1 MTRNDLRHQG
11 ETMLRTLFGSTAQ
24 PAGLAN
30 LLTEAAY
37 GGIWTRPGL
46 ALRDRLICSI
56 AALGVGPRLKALR
69 RHLGA
74 GLEHGLTAE
83 AIREILVQASLYSG
97 FSAAEET
104 LTLAG
109 EVFAERG
116 IQFPADPP
124 ENVSLEEL
132 DQRGAA
138 FMTTLHGSRATQ
150 GYASPD
156 NPVTGQL
163 YPAAIRYGYGEIW
176 SRPGLEPRERALVA
190 IAALHRTAPAGA
202 GGEIRAVGAEC
213 RADADPG
220 DRGDHPDGA
229 ADRVPAGV
237 ERAGRHQC
245 GILRVTRIVYG
256 SLRLGVLVPS
266 GNSVAETELRAMLPD
281 EVTMLTTTAGVA
293 GQFRGGTAG
302 DAD

>member
-1 MTRNDLRHQG
+1 MTRHDLRHQG
-11 ETMLRTLFGSTAQ
+11 EAMLRNLFGSTGQ
-24 PAGLAN
+24 TPGLAN

-37 GGIWTRPGL
+37 GGIWARPGL
-46 ALRDRLICSI
+46 AIPDRLVCSI

-69 RHLGA
+69 RHIGA
-74 GLEHGLTAE
+74 GLDHGLTAE

-104 LTLAG
+104 LALAG

-124 ENVSLEEL
+124 EDASLEAL

-138 FMTTLHGSRATQ
+138 LMAALHGSRASQ

-176 SRPGLEPRERALVA
+176 SRPGLEHRQRALVA
-190 IAALHRTAPAGA
+190 VAAFTALRLPEQVAKFGQSALNIGLTQIQVIEAIIQTAPLTGFPPALNALGA
-202 GGEIRAVGAEC
+202 ISAVF
-213 RADADPG
+213 
-220 DRGDHPDGA
+220 
-229 ADRVPAGV
+229 PA
-237 ERAGRHQC
+237 
-245 GILRVTRIVYG
+245 
-256 SLRLGVLVPS
+256 
-266 GNSVAETELRAMLPD
+266 
-281 EVTMLTTTAGVA
+281 
-293 GQFRGGTAG
+293 
-302 DAD
+302 

>member
-1 MTRNDLRHQG
+1 VTRNDLRHQG

-104 LTLAG
+104 LALAG

-124 ENVSLEEL
+124 EDASLEEL

-138 FMTTLHGSRATQ
+138 FMAALHGNRATQ

-176 SRPGLEPRERALVA
+176 SRPGLKARERALVA
-190 IAALHRTAPAGA
+190 IAAFTALRLPEQAAKFGQSALNVGLTRTQVIEAIIQTAPLTGFPPALNALGA
-202 GGEIRAVGAEC
+202 I
-213 RADADPG
+213 
-220 DRGDHPDGA
+220 GA
-229 ADRVPAGV
+229 AFSA
-237 ERAGRHQC
+237 
-245 GILRVTRIVYG
+245 
-256 SLRLGVLVPS
+256 
-266 GNSVAETELRAMLPD
+266 
-281 EVTMLTTTAGVA
+281 
-293 GQFRGGTAG
+293 
-302 DAD
+302 

>member
-1 MTRNDLRHQG
+1 MTRHDLRHQG
-11 ETMLRTLFGSTAQ
+11 EAMERTLFGSTAQ

-46 ALRDRLICSI
+46 LIPDRLICSI

-69 RHLGA
+69 RHLSA

-104 LTLAG
+104 LALAG
-109 EVFAERG
+109 EVFAEHG

-124 ENVSLEEL
+124 EDASLEEL

-138 FMTTLHGSRATQ
+138 FMAALHGSRATQ

-176 SRPGLEPRERALVA
+176 SRPGLEARERALVA
-190 IAALHRTAPAGA
+190 IAAFTALRLPEQAAKFGQSALNVGLTKTQVIEAIIQTAPLTGFPPALNALGA
-202 GGEIRAVGAEC
+202 IS
-213 RADADPG
+213 
-220 DRGDHPDGA
+220 A
-229 ADRVPAGV
+229 AFA
-237 ERAGRHQC
+237 A
-245 GILRVTRIVYG
+245 
-256 SLRLGVLVPS
+256 
-266 GNSVAETELRAMLPD
+266 
-281 EVTMLTTTAGVA
+281 
-293 GQFRGGTAG
+293 
-302 DAD
+302 

>member
-1 MTRNDLRHQG
+1 MNRQELRHQG
-11 ETMLRTLFGSTAQ
+11 EAMLRNLFGSAAQ

-37 GGIWTRPGL
+37 GGIWARPGL
-46 ALRDRLICSI
+46 LIPDRLVCSI

-69 RHLGA
+69 RHIGA
-74 GLEHGLTAE
+74 GLDHGLTAE

-104 LTLAG
+104 LALAG

-116 IQFPADPP
+116 IQFPHDPP
-124 ENVSLEEL
+124 ENATLEEL

-138 FMTTLHGSRATQ
+138 LMAALHGSRATR

-176 SRPGLEPRERALVA
+176 SRPGLEHRQRALVA
-190 IAALHRTAPAGA
+190 VAAFTALRLPEQVAKFGQSALNIGLTKTQVLEAIIQTAPLTGFPPALNALGA
-202 GGEIRAVGAEC
+202 IS
-213 RADADPG
+213 
-220 DRGDHPDGA
+220 A
-229 ADRVPAGV
+229 AFSA
-237 ERAGRHQC
+237 
-245 GILRVTRIVYG
+245 
-256 SLRLGVLVPS
+256 
-266 GNSVAETELRAMLPD
+266 
-281 EVTMLTTTAGVA
+281 
-293 GQFRGGTAG
+293 
-302 DAD
+302 